1 MRKYLILVLLIVPCL
16 ALSSLNIGL
25 GANVSFLL
33 ETEKEDSSSAYSLDT
48 LLIPSLHLMI
58 SPQIEILPFIGI
70 GFSKESDPDAIS
82 TAGWQADYSQL
93 MISAGAGFFY
103 HFINR
108 EIVSL
113 STGPRLALFLNL
125 APSGTSA
132 TVYDSYFNLVTRV
145 GLPIYLDVQ
154 LKQRLFLRTGIEVFG
169 VEFDFWKQEE
179 AGVTSSGTTFAIK
192 DYILDPLGSFQ
203 GWVGFIFML

>member
-1 MRKYLILVLLIVPCL
+1 MRKYLVLVLLILPCL
-16 ALSSLNIGL
+16 ALSSLDIGL
-25 GANVSFLL
+25 GANVSFLM
-33 ETEKEDSSSAYSLDT
+33 EREKEDTSSASLIDA

-58 SPQIEILPFIGI
+58 SPQIEILPFVAIGI
-70 GFSKESDPDAIS
+70 SKESDPDAIS

-125 APSGTSA
+125 PPSGTSA
-132 TVYDSYFNLVTRV
+132 PVYDSYFNLVVKV

-154 LKQRLFLRTGIEVFG
+154 LKQRLFLRTGVEVFG
-169 VEFDFWKQEE
+169 VEFDFWKQEQ
-179 AGVTSSGTTFAIK
+179 AGVTSSGTTFAIL
-192 DYILDPLGSFQ
+192 DYFLGSLGSLQ
-203 GWVGFIFML
+203 AWVGFYFML